1 MGRGPQA
8 YPYGFWCFPVK
19 CFPKKPEF
27 PEFPVTPLFKGLPLM
42 VVKPIEIFVFLV
54 VDLTTPSEIAL
65 NYLHLPWE
73 TATCGCYTPF
83 SFPKV
88 AIPWA
93 FFCET
98 FNGRCRMRLET
109 RHWWPFFCCEE
120 SPSLLRRTRKSF
132 TKTWAIWRPQVL
144 REVFFQTNHL
154 LFGSWQVKVYGNPEN
169 PQLITKLH
177 IKMVYSG
184 PQLNLPLKWFWKIY
198 INMSFWCSDFLRV
211 ESFQRTGPSLTRL
224 TVVVR
229 VTGVE
234 SPSR

>member
-1 MGRGPQA
+1 MLNALFFSKSCHSLGFFFVKLSTDVAACVWKQGTGGR
-8 YPYGFWCFPVK
+8 
-19 CFPKKPEF
+19 
-27 PEFPVTPLFKGLPLM
+27 
-42 VVKPIEIFVFLV
+42 
-54 VDLTTPSEIAL
+54 
-65 NYLHLPWE
+65 
-73 TATCGCYTPF
+73 
-83 SFPKV
+83 
-88 AIPWA
+88 
-93 FFCET
+93 
-98 FNGRCRMRLET
+98 
-109 RHWWPFFCCEE
+109 FFCCEE

-184 PQLNLPLKWFWKIY
+184 PQLNLPLKWFWKKYIY